1 MIKDSGDRTEFETG
15 AKRDMH
21 AGKGRMDLLPWYG
34 IMEVSKHCEEGALK
48 YGEHNVDK
56 GIPLMKK
63 TLKVIVKMACMCGA
77 VALLL
82 FEAYDTCIRP
92 KINMIKSETWNKAW
106 DSGYKYGYHN
116 GRFCGLYDALRNE
129 YITHEEYEKL
139 IGED

>member
-1 MIKDSGDRTEFETG
+1 
-15 AKRDMH
+15 
-21 AGKGRMDLLPWYG
+21 
-34 IMEVSKHCEEGALK
+34 
-48 YGEHNVDK
+48 
-56 GIPLMKK
+56 MKK
-63 TLKVIVKMACMCGA
+63 ALKVIVKMACTCGA

-129 YITHEEYEKL
+129 YITHEEYKKL
-139 IGED
+139 IRED

>member
-1 MIKDSGDRTEFETG
+1 
-15 AKRDMH
+15 
-21 AGKGRMDLLPWYG
+21 
-34 IMEVSKHCEEGALK
+34 
-48 YGEHNVDK
+48 
-56 GIPLMKK
+56 MKK
-63 TLKVIVKMACMCGA
+63 ALKVIVKMACMCGA

-92 KINMIKSETWNKAW
+92 KVNMINLRHGTRLGTA
-106 DSGYKYGYHN
+106 GIKYGYHN

>member
-1 MIKDSGDRTEFETG
+1 
-15 AKRDMH
+15 
-21 AGKGRMDLLPWYG
+21 
-34 IMEVSKHCEEGALK
+34 
-48 YGEHNVDK
+48 
-56 GIPLMKK
+56 MKK
-63 TLKVIVKMACMCGA
+63 ALKVIVKMACMCGA

-92 KINMIKSETWNKAW
+92 KINMIKSETWHKAW
-106 DSGYKYGYHN
+106 DSGYKYGYNN